1 MIVGYHDVMD
11 LMLEDFEAYVAPGSQ
26 LLAIPG
32 MSSDEYHKRTAMVDL
47 IIIFILL
54 SSSSSC

>member
-32 MSSDEYHKRTAMVDL
+32 ISEEEYRARTTMVPEP
-47 IIIFILL
+47 
-54 SSSSSC
+54 